1 MVQIKQGRYTE
12 LPKGYIT
19 YPYMAGEKNS
29 MGLANVLLTE
39 KQERRY
45 MVESGNLKIDE
56 KQVSKALWNELQK
69 IGCKVNIVHKT
80 STCGR
85 RILTTDKI
93 PVEIRKIMRA
103 LKLEAIRI
111 RITGRTE
118 GELLD
123 NMKIIKSAL
132 AEWQIKPTE
141 CVWSQGDWKQSEEE
155 YNKKPIVNQEDI
167 LKEKARLKNI
177 VADIQDKINGFEK
190 PHLKKSILEDRRAM
204 KGILH

>member
-1 MVQIKQGRYTE
+1 MAQIKQGRYTE

-19 YPYMAGEKNS
+19 YPYKPGEKNS

-45 MVESGNLKIDE
+45 IVESGNLKMDE

-80 STCGR
+80 STSGR
-85 RILTTDKI
+85 RTLTPNKI

-103 LKLEAIRI
+103 SKLEAIRI
-111 RITGRTE
+111 RITGETE
-118 GELLD
+118 GSLLE
-123 NMKIIKSAL
+123 NMKYIKSML

-155 YNKKPIVNQEDI
+155 HNQKPIVNNDDI
-167 LKEKARLKNI
+167 FKEQARLKNI
-177 VADIQDKINGFEK
+177 VADLQDKIGSIEK
-190 PHLKKSILEDRRAM
+190 PHLKKSIHEDRQVMR
-204 KGILH
+204 GIIH